1 MTSVVLTWTDPTTL
15 ADGTTPIPTGDFGQV
30 NILRSTDNGATF
42 ANIGH
47 VAPGAQSF
55 TDSSV
60 SSPNT
65 YQYEVTAQ
73 DTQTPP
79 TNSMPSNVVTIVL
92 VPTLQPLAAPTA
104 LAAVTGP

>member
-30 NILRSTDNGATF
+30 NVLRSIDNGATF
-42 ANIGH
+42 QNIGH

-79 TNSMPSNVVTIVL
+79 TNSVPSNVASIT
-92 VPTLQPLAAPTA
+92 LAAPTQA
-104 LAAVTGP
+104 LAAPTSLAAAAGP

>member
-15 ADGTTPIPTGDFGQV
+15 ADGTTPIPPGDFGQV
-30 NILRSTDNGATF
+30 NVLRSIDNGATF
-42 ANIGH
+42 QNIGH

-79 TNSMPSNVVTIVL
+79 TNSAPSNVVTIVL
-92 VPTLQPLAAPTA
+92 VPTLQPIAAPKS